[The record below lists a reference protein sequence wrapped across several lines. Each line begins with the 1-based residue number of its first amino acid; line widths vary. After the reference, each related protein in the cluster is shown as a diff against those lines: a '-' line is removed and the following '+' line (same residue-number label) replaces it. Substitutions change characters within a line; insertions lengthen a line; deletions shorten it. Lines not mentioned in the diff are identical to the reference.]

1 MGAWPL
7 LAAHPSPPARRDG
20 CVLGFPPRAVTCR
33 GTLPERLPPQPN
45 SHRRFAEALRFLPL
59 CSGARHQVGVNWWS
73 YWKSVDALHRSD
85 LILCPPFAVAR
96 DPKHTHIF
104 SSMNNY
110 LLAVVQKAIEAIYLF
125 QPLWEQRFHFS
136 HFFAVPRASLAN
148 NNVIYTL

>member
-1 MGAWPL
+1 M
-7 LAAHPSPPARRDG
+7 
-20 CVLGFPPRAVTCR
+20 
-33 GTLPERLPPQPN
+33 
-45 SHRRFAEALRFLPL
+45 AELFGIGR
-59 CSGARHQVGVNWWS
+59 CT
-73 YWKSVDALHRSD
+73 HRSD

-110 LLAVVQKAIEAIYLF
+110 LLAIVQKAVEAIYLF
-125 QPLWEQRFHFS
+125 QPLWEQRFQFS